1 MSGLGRTGFFV
12 SLGAGLPSA
21 GAAPLVTVLGG
32 PKILRDGLFVGP
44 ELFIG
49 DIVGRT
55 VAIVTKAERSCGG
68 ANAMAEIL
76 PRRHSLSRA
85 RARSLI
91 SLLCLGVI
99 AAFSV
104 LDASE
109 FQACIAPAHFAY
121 PAPFYLGR
129 QGEIADVSPHCVGG

>member
-1 MSGLGRTGFFV
+1 MSGLGRTGLFV

-21 GAAPLVTVLGG
+21 DAAPLVSVLDG
-32 PKILRDGLFVGP
+32 PKVLRDGRFVGP
-44 ELFIG
+44 ELLIG
-49 DIVGRT
+49 DIVGRA

-76 PRRHSLSRA
+76 PRRHSLFRA
-85 RARSLI
+85 RARSLK

-104 LDASE
+104 LVASV
-109 FQACIAPAHFAY
+109 FQAGIAPAHFAY
-121 PAPFYLGR
+121 HAPFSLGR